1 MKFKIIISIAVALNL
16 LLTFGVAT
24 MLDEEIQMNT
34 STNSKLKESIFIL
47 GKEADDN
54 NNLVDTLKSQTKS
67 LRGSVYNMANDIHEL
82 ETLTS
87 FLEQDNLRMSFEL
100 ETLNDLLI
108 DNQTVYE
115 EELKKITENV
125 VLREDQIEVEDSLE
139 STATGGFGVLTGQHV
154 LPIYEEDELQDP
166 IETTCPRVDRNVN
179 LGNYISNIT
188 FRRDVKVVLN
198 YEVIKGVVETV
209 RVVEGRASSKLITA
223 LTNYL
228 QDAIP
233 EEKHINTIAE
243 NCMLP
248 IKIEV

>member
-1 MKFKIIISIAVALNL
+1 VKFKIIISIAVALNL

>member
-1 MKFKIIISIAVALNL
+1 VKFKIIISIAVALNL

-154 LPIYEEDELQDP
+154 LPIYEEEELQDP